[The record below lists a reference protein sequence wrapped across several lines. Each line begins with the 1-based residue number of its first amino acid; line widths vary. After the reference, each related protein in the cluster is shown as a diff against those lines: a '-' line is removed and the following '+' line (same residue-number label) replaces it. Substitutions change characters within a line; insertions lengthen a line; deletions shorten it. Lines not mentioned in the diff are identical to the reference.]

1 MTQQWF
7 DSTNTQ
13 GQNYQ
18 GYQQQPNAG
27 GWGFGNQQMQ
37 QQQPMQQVQPITRPG
52 MTGDPG
58 IGNGFV
64 DMGANQGL
72 TGGQKWWGGTAAD
85 GTKTAGMLPVG
96 GQLLTGAVNAGVG
109 LGQLALSKEAFKDQQ
124 DSWQKNWDKSVGAY
138 NLQLRERQDRRVE
151 SSGGTAMSSDDYVAK
166 YGA

>member
-7 DSTNTQ
+7 DPTNTQ

-27 GWGFGNQQMQ
+27 GWGFGNQQVQ
-37 QQQPMQQVQPITRPG
+37 PPMQQVQPMTRPG
-52 MTGDPG
+52 MTGAPG
-58 IGNGFV
+58 NGNGFV
-64 DMGANQGL
+64 DTGANEGL

-85 GTKTAGMLPVG
+85 GTKTAGILPVG

-109 LGQLALSKEAFKDQQ
+109 VAQLGQSKQAFETQQ
-124 DSWQKNWDKSVGAY
+124 NNWQKNWDMNVKSY
-138 NLQLRERQDRRVE
+138 NQQLRDRQDMRVAANPNA
-151 SSGGTAMSSDDYVAK
+151 AMSSDDYVAK